1 MDVLSKAPPN
11 DCCNSATVLADLAE
25 RAGKFYRRSSEDWL
39 ACANLLLE
47 AKKVCP
53 HGAWSAF
60 LEDAG
65 IPQRTARRMIA
76 FAMAGVQNGHVAVLG
91 VRYIDRLIA
100 TSRRMTAGAI
110 EYART
115 DPHLLMPWQK
125 RPEEI
130 AADEWELAGAY
141 VQAVI
146 NVIPELSSEEL
157 ERNGFD
163 AATVRR
169 AEAAVA

>member
-1 MDVLSKAPPN
+1 MNILSKAPPN
-11 DCCNSATVLADLAE
+11 DRRNSAAVLADLAG

-47 AKKVCP
+47 ARKACP
-53 HGAWSAF
+53 HGEWSVF

-65 IPQRTARRMIA
+65 IPLRTAHRMLA

-91 VRYIDRLIA
+91 IRHIDRLIA

-115 DPHLLMPWQK
+115 DPHPMPWQT
-125 RPEEI
+125 RPAEI

-146 NVIPELSSEEL
+146 NVIPELGPEEL
-157 ERNGFD
+157 KRNGFD

-169 AEAAVA
+169 AEAAAA

>member
-11 DCCNSATVLADLAE
+11 DRPNSAAVLVDLAE
-25 RAGKFYRRSSEDWL
+25 RAGKLYRRSSEDWL

-47 AKKVCP
+47 ARKVCP
-53 HGAWSAF
+53 HGEWSIF
-60 LEDAG
+60 QEDAG
-65 IPQRTARRMIA
+65 IPQRTARRMLA

-91 VRYIDRLIA
+91 VRYIDQLIA
-100 TSRRMTAGAI
+100 VSRRTTAGAI
-110 EYART
+110 DLARA
-115 DPHLLMPWQK
+115 DPHPMPWQK

-130 AADEWELAGAY
+130 AADEWEVAGGY

-146 NVIPELSSEEL
+146 DVIPELSPEEL
-157 ERNGFD
+157 EPNGFD

-169 AEAAVA
+169 AGAA

>member
-11 DCCNSATVLADLAE
+11 DYCNSAAVLADLAE
-25 RAGKFYRRSSEDWL
+25 RAGKFYRRSSEDWF

-47 AKKVCP
+47 ARKVCP
-53 HGAWSAF
+53 HGEWSAF

-65 IPQRTARRMIA
+65 IRQRTARRMLA

-91 VRYIDRLIA
+91 VRYIDQLIA
-100 TSRRMTAGAI
+100 ASRRITAGAI
-110 EYART
+110 QLAKA
-115 DPHLLMPWQK
+115 DPHPMPWQK
-125 RPEEI
+125 TPEEI
-130 AADEWELAGAY
+130 AADEWEVAGAY

-146 NVIPELSSEEL
+146 DVISELGPEEL
-157 ERNGFD
+157 KRNGFD

-169 AEAAVA
+169 AEAA

>member
-11 DCCNSATVLADLAE
+11 DRCNSAAALVGLAE
-25 RAGKFYRRSSEDWL
+25 RAGKFYRGSSEDWL
-39 ACANLLLE
+39 ACGNLLLE

-53 HGAWSAF
+53 HGEWSVF

-65 IPQRTARRMIA
+65 IPQRSARRMLA
-76 FAMAGVQNGHVAVLG
+76 FAMAGVKNGHVAVLG

-100 TSRRMTAGAI
+100 ASRRTTAGAI
-110 EYART
+110 DLARA
-115 DPHLLMPWQK
+115 DPHPMPWQK
-125 RPEEI
+125 TPEEI
-130 AADEWELAGAY
+130 ATDEWDVAGAY

-146 NVIPELSSEEL
+146 DVIPELSSEEL

-169 AEAAVA
+169 AEAA

>member
-1 MDVLSKAPPN
+1 ML
-11 DCCNSATVLADLAE
+11 
-25 RAGKFYRRSSEDWL
+25 
-39 ACANLLLE
+39 
-47 AKKVCP
+47 
-53 HGAWSAF
+53 
-60 LEDAG
+60 
-65 IPQRTARRMIA
+65 A
-76 FAMAGVQNGHVAVLG
+76 FAKAGVQNGHVAVLG

-100 TSRRMTAGAI
+100 ASRRTTAFAI

-115 DPHLLMPWQK
+115 DPHPMPWQK

-130 AADEWELAGAY
+130 AADEWEFAGGY

-146 NVIPELSSEEL
+146 DVIPELSPEEL

-169 AEAAVA
+169 AEALTMPTQRWQDNQDRTRRGRRPPR

>member
-11 DCCNSATVLADLAE
+11 DRRNSAAFLADLAG
-25 RAGKFYRRSSEDWL
+25 RAGKLYRRSSEDWL
-39 ACANLLLE
+39 VCANLLLE
-47 AKKVCP
+47 ARKVCP
-53 HGAWSAF
+53 HGGWSIF

-65 IPQRTARRMIA
+65 IPQRTARRMLA

-100 TSRRMTAGAI
+100 TSRRITAGAI
-110 EYART
+110 DLARA
-115 DPHLLMPWQK
+115 DPHPMPWQK
-125 RPEEI
+125 TPEEI
-130 AADEWELAGAY
+130 AADEWDVAGAY
-141 VQAVI
+141 VEAVI
-146 NVIPELSSEEL
+146 DVIPELSSEEL

-169 AEAAVA
+169 AEAAA